1 MLPSEKKCRRCS
13 KVKDEKEFYVIYSG
27 YKYNTCKACY
37 KKMNTKRYKELKD
50 RKKKFKL
57 W

>member
-27 YKYNTCKACY
+27 YKYNTCKGCY